1 MKALSRMSSR
11 SRQFLNFGVTFVSVM
26 LCILIL
32 PYSAAGNGIAGN
44 WAQLAV
50 NLVGCLEY

>member
-1 MKALSRMSSR
+1 MKALSRIRMSSR

-32 PYSAAGNGIAGN
+32 PTRLPGMELLGIGPT
-44 WAQLAV
+44 
-50 NLVGCLEY
+50 GC